1 MDRFILYTIVGYLSG
16 SVLYAYVW
24 GRLLGKGDVTQ
35 ASPDKNPGTTNA
47 FVNGGFACGV
57 LTLVCDLAKGFLP
70 VFLFLQPAHEL
81 MQDWRFAFV
90 LAAPVVGHA
99 FSLYHHFKGGK
110 GIAVTFGCLLGMY
123 PYMNA
128 AYLMA
133 ICFLFFTLIVKISP
147 DFYRTLAA
155 YAAAWIGMIFWL
167 PPGHAPVSLGF
178 CLIAFAVFY
187 RMHHSLE
194 KREAITVKLARIKP
208 KTKE

>member
-1 MDRFILYTIVGYLSG
+1 MDRFLVYSLFGYLSG

-24 GRLLGKGDVTQ
+24 GRILGRGDVTQ
-35 ASPDKNPGTTNA
+35 KSKDQNPGTANA
-47 FVNGGFACGV
+47 FVNGGFLCGV
-57 LTLVCDLAKGFLP
+57 LTLFCDLGKGFLP

-81 MQDWRFAFV
+81 MMDWRFAIV
-90 LAAPVVGHA
+90 LAAPVIGHV
-99 FSLYHHFKGGK
+99 FSLYHHFHGGK

-133 ICFLFFTLIVKISP
+133 ICFLFFSLIVKISP

-155 YAAAWIGMIFWL
+155 YAAAWIGMIFFL
-167 PPGHAPVSLGF
+167 PPGHGPVAVGF
-178 CLIAFAVFY
+178 CLIAASVFY

-194 KREAITVKLARIKP
+194 KREKLTVKIAKIKRSQ
-208 KTKE
+208 